1 VPFPSH
7 LFDFKNDERLYK
19 TLPMPTEG
27 GNAINA
33 IATDAVNPAWEPAR
47 LRSRHRDEFRYL
59 FPPPDDP
66 LKRKQWEKYYLPWAQ
81 DLKERTIERGREIRD
96 RHSNEAD
103 AIKEDYSKL
112 YEDLRGEIAE
122 AFPSRAERK
131 LAAAALWHVETTSP
145 NLNEPRRECAKL
157 SRHLNIT
164 FHLEKDYQRLSEAL
178 PKDTY
183 ILSVPF
189 EQYNKNQ
196 KGQDLAGTW
205 KAALDRNG
213 IQYEA
218 TLDPNLPLVRF
229 ALIAPNDKL
238 VKNLETNFG
247 GNDNFHI
254 SNDALNYRN
263 GLGEVKPLRI
273 VLPTDYHWLEA
284 TEDLTPK
291 SALVLNLFAEE
302 ICAQLQ
308 NYQFDRA
315 ELIGQKH
322 NDFKDED
329 FGASK
334 WQGKKVKL
342 SVGALDKPDDSRHGF
357 PIVQLDGKNLAM
369 FSVNS
374 PKLPVG
380 TIFEATIS
388 PAAKGSALS
397 LDIDPTSVQI
407 PEPEP
412 ESRSRLKLNININVS
427 RDRNHIN
434 SRPSNLPNPTVDEA
448 SQVLHAAIAQCYAQQ
463 NQPKFR
469 MTQDWTAFIN
479 SHSQDCFVRD
489 RQRKIIFSSN
499 LKTHQ
504 ITQPL
509 SEEDSRAY
517 TQTIRQ
523 LNSLEKQL
531 TQKAQQL

>member
-1 VPFPSH
+1 LQVP
-7 LFDFKNDERLYK
+7 
-19 TLPMPTEG
+19 
-27 GNAINA
+27 
-33 IATDAVNPAWEPAR
+33 
-47 LRSRHRDEFRYL
+47 
-59 FPPPDDP
+59 
-66 LKRKQWEKYYLPWAQ
+66 YYLPWAQ

-96 RHSNEAD
+96 RLCRCPEGNRHSNEAD
-103 AIKEDYSKL
+103 AIKEDYSKV

-122 AFPSRAERK
+122 AFSSRAERK

-157 SRHLNIT
+157 SRQLNIT
-164 FHLEKDYQRLSEAL
+164 FHLEKDYQRLGKAL

-205 KAALDRNG
+205 KEALDRKG

-229 ALIAPNDKL
+229 ALIAPSDKL
-238 VKNLETNFG
+238 VKTLETNFG

-273 VLPTDYHWLEA
+273 VPPTDYHWLEA

-291 SALVLNLFAEE
+291 SALALNLFAEE

-308 NYQFDRA
+308 HYQFDRA

-342 SVGALDKPDDSRHGF
+342 SVGSLDKPDDSRHGF

-380 TIFEATIS
+380 AIFEAIIS

-407 PEPEP
+407 PETKP
-412 ESRSRLKLNININVS
+412 ESRSRPKLNININVS
-427 RDRNHIN
+427 HKRNHIN

-463 NQPKFR
+463 NQAKFR

-509 SEEDSRAY
+509 SQEDSRAY
-517 TQTIRQ
+517 TETIQQ
-523 LNSLEKQL
+523 LNLPEKRL